1 MTDFEDDDLEQQ
13 QQDSEGMIMGHGNGN
28 THIQRNFT
36 NKINGN
42 KKVGNFHIGLSG
54 DRDVDDPMDDDGGD
68 ENLGGYNDEY

>member
-1 MTDFEDDDLEQQ
+1 
-13 QQDSEGMIMGHGNGN
+13 MGHGNGN

-68 ENLGGYNDEY
+68 ENLGGNYDEY